1 MSLYVMEC
9 GCELK
14 KEELIKL
21 SNKTY
26 RCPHHPKKRIKK
38 IKRKCL
44 DCDKI
49 LYLTTRQSSIVRC
62 KECQVIVNKYIKKTN
77 KREYITRRKKK
88 KEDLIVT
95 MNMELYT
102 QGLSRYLNK

>member
-1 MSLYVMEC
+1 MEC

-26 RCPHHPKKRIKK
+26 RCPKHPKERIKK

-44 DCDKI
+44 DCDEI
-49 LYLTTRQSSIVRC
+49 LNLSPRQSSIVRC
-62 KECQVIVNKYIKKTN
+62 SECQLKAHKYIKKTN
-77 KREYITRRKKK
+77 KKKYIIKRKKK
-88 KEDLIVT
+88 KETLVVT